1 VVPVDLFDTLN
12 DAWRAVCC
20 AYDVSGGLPDM
31 GVLFEGTDLSAPAQ
45 ASAAVL
51 TNMLT
56 EAVGRVGRFSPW
68 YRQPVS
74 AFGLVLARDV
84 ATGCVHWQ
92 LDQRAVEQ
100 WERILRPLEIA
111 IARNVGL
118 ILSVSVLDSLDLAAQ
133 DDDPCVMAAC
143 LCTPPR
149 VILVSR
155 SVLRT
160 AQIRCDACQQQFH
173 LVDDTPGGNIWEE

>member
-1 VVPVDLFDTLN
+1 VVPVDLLDTLS

-20 AYDVSGGLPDM
+20 AYDVSGDLPDM
-31 GVLFEGTDLSAPAQ
+31 GALFEGADLSAPAQ

-74 AFGLVLARDV
+74 AFGLVLARDP
-84 ATGCVHWQ
+84 ATDCVHWQ
-92 LDQRAVEQ
+92 LTERAAEQ
-100 WERILRPLEIA
+100 WGRILKPLEVA

-118 ILSVSVLDSLDLAAQ
+118 ILSVSVLDNLELTAQ
-133 DDDPCVMAAC
+133 ESDPCVTAAC

-155 SVLRT
+155 SVLQM

-173 LVDDTPGGNIWEE
+173 LVDDAPGVDFWEE

>member
-1 VVPVDLFDTLN
+1 MVPVDLFDTLN

-20 AYDVSGGLPDM
+20 AYDVGGDLPDM
-31 GVLFEGTDLSAPAQ
+31 GVLFEGADLSAPAQ

-56 EAVGRVGRFSPW
+56 EAIGRVGRFSPW

-84 ATGCVHWQ
+84 ATGCVHWM
-92 LDQRAVEQ
+92 LAERAVEQ
-100 WERILRPLEIA
+100 WERILKPLEVA

-118 ILSVSVLDSLDLAAQ
+118 ILSVSVLDVLEQAAQ

-173 LVDDTPGGNIWEE
+173 LVEDTPGRNFWEE

>member
-1 VVPVDLFDTLN
+1 VVPVDLFDTLS
-12 DAWRAVCC
+12 DAWHAVCC
-20 AYDVSGGLPDM
+20 AYDVSGDLPDM
-31 GVLFEGTDLSAPAQ
+31 GVLFEGADLSAPTQ

-51 TNMLT
+51 INMLT
-56 EAVGRVGRFSPW
+56 EAIGRIGRFSPW

-74 AFGLVLARDV
+74 AFGLVMARDP
-84 ATGCVHWQ
+84 ATDCVHW
-92 LDQRAVEQ
+92 LLAERAAEQ
-100 WERILRPLEIA
+100 WQRILKPLEVA

-118 ILSVSVLDSLDLAAQ
+118 ILSVSVLDDLATQ
-133 DDDPCVMAAC
+133 EDDPCVMAAC

-160 AQIRCDACQQQFH
+160 AQIRCDACHQQFH
-173 LVDDTPGGNIWEE
+173 LVEGAPGMDFWEE

>member
-1 VVPVDLFDTLN
+1 MVPVDLFDTLN

-20 AYDVSGGLPDM
+20 AYDVSGDLPDM
-31 GVLFEGTDLSAPAQ
+31 SVLFEGTDLSAPAQ

-84 ATGCVHWQ
+84 ATDCVHWQ
-92 LDQRAVEQ
+92 LTERAAEQ
-100 WERILRPLEIA
+100 WERILKPLEVA

-118 ILSVSVLDSLDLAAQ
+118 ILSVGVLDGLDLAAEEG
-133 DDDPCVMAAC
+133 DPCVTAAC

-160 AQIRCDACQQQFH
+160 AQIRCDACRQQFH
-173 LVDDTPGGNIWEE
+173 LVDDAQGIDF

>member
-1 VVPVDLFDTLN
+1 VVPVDLFDTLS

-20 AYDVSGGLPDM
+20 AYDVSGDLPDM
-31 GVLFEGTDLSAPAQ
+31 GVLFEGADLSAPAQ
-45 ASAAVL
+45 AAAVVL

-56 EAVGRVGRFSPW
+56 EAIGRVGRFSPW

-74 AFGLVLARDV
+74 AFGLVLARDP
-84 ATGCVHWQ
+84 TTERTHW
-92 LDQRAVEQ
+92 LLAERAAEQ
-100 WERILRPLEIA
+100 WGRILKPLQVA

-133 DDDPCVMAAC
+133 EDDPCVTAAC

-149 VILVSR
+149 VILVNQ
-155 SVLRT
+155 SVLQM
-160 AQIRCDACQQQFH
+160 AQIRCDACQQQFQQVSDAPQTG
-173 LVDDTPGGNIWEE
+173 LWEE

>member
-1 VVPVDLFDTLN
+1 MVPVDLFDTLN

-20 AYDVSGGLPDM
+20 AYDVSGDLPDM
-31 GVLFEGTDLSAPAQ
+31 GALFEGTDLSAPAQ

-74 AFGLVLARDV
+74 AFGLVLARDP
-84 ATGCVHWQ
+84 ATDCVHWQ
-92 LDQRAVEQ
+92 LDEHVVEQ
-100 WERILRPLEIA
+100 WGRILKPLEVA

-118 ILSVSVLDSLDLAAQ
+118 ILSVSVLEGLDLAAQ
-133 DDDPCVMAAC
+133 EHDPCVMAAC

-155 SVLRT
+155 SVLQT

-173 LVDDTPGGNIWEE
+173 LVEDAPGADFGGE

>member
-1 VVPVDLFDTLN
+1 VVPVDLFDTLS

-20 AYDVSGGLPDM
+20 AYDVSGDLPEMGL
-31 GVLFEGTDLSAPAQ
+31 LFEGADLSTPRQ

-56 EAVGRVGRFSPW
+56 EAIGQVGRFSPW

-74 AFGLVLARDV
+74 AFGLMLGRDP
-84 ATGCVHWQ
+84 ATDCVHWQ
-92 LDQRAVEQ
+92 LAERAAEQ
-100 WERILRPLEIA
+100 WQRILVPLEVA

-118 ILSVSVLDSLDLAAQ
+118 ILSVSVLDGLDLAAQ
-133 DDDPCVMAAC
+133 DDDPCVMARC
-143 LCTPPR
+143 LCMPPR

-155 SVLRT
+155 SVLAG

-173 LVDDTPGGNIWEE
+173 MVDDAPGTDFFEE